1 MSPRVVVRLAA
12 WHPDFLPLWRLL
24 FGPPPPPRPP
34 PKSPFMKALLQFS
47 ERFGSMLSRLLLT
60 LLYYVLLGPFALVYQ
75 LFADPLHLKRRP
87 QGNWTAWVP
96 HNDTL
101 AEARRQD

>member
-1 MSPRVVVRLAA
+1 
-12 WHPDFLPLWRLL
+12 
-24 FGPPPPPRPP
+24 
-34 PKSPFMKALLQFS
+34 MKALLQFS

-60 LLYYVLLGPFALVYQ
+60 VLYFVLLGPFALVYQ

-87 QGNWTAWVP
+87 QGNWSAWVSR
-96 HNDTL
+96 NETL